1 MDIPPILVINLEER
15 KDRWVSIQNAFQSWR
30 VPLQRVEA
38 VRMKPGWKGCSLSHK
53 KCIQIAKDRKY
64 PWVLIVE
71 DDCKPE
77 DDAQERFR
85 ALLPSLWAR
94 RSEWA
99 LFNGG
104 SSYLF
109 SARVIQEEPPLLEVS
124 GWATQ
129 FILIHEG
136 SYDHLLDAIHE
147 NMKIDVYYKEKER
160 SWSTVP
166 HLATQATGVSD
177 IENKEIDYSAQFK
190 KSEEILFTKIFL
202 YKWDYIPKTV
212 ATVLIVGSILGLALR
227 FSGRSRFIR

>member
-1 MDIPPILVINLEER
+1 
-15 KDRWVSIQNAFQSWR
+15 
-30 VPLQRVEA
+30 
-38 VRMKPGWKGCSLSHK
+38 
-53 KCIQIAKDRKY
+53 
-64 PWVLIVE
+64 
-71 DDCKPE
+71 
-77 DDAQERFR
+77 
-85 ALLPSLWAR
+85 
-94 RSEWA
+94 
-99 LFNGG
+99 
-104 SSYLF
+104 LF

-227 FSGRSRFIR
+227 FSGRSRFRR

>member
-94 RSEWA
+94 RSEWD

-136 SYDHLLDAIHE
+136 SYD
-147 NMKIDVYYKEKER
+147 
-160 SWSTVP
+160 